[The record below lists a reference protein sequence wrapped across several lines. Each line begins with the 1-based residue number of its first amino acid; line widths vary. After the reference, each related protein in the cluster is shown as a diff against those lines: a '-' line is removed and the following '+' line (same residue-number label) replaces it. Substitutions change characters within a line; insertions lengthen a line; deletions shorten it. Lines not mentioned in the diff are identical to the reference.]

1 MPHRSHRDGVA
12 RARGPLAP
20 AALALVALALA
31 APPPGRAAERD
42 ESAPRS
48 EPEAASREGATE
60 GAGAPDP
67 APAAGSAA
75 PPPRVFERLLV
86 TGGPGGV
93 DRIPGS
99 ADYLGARE
107 LRVREHS
114 DVHRILRQVPGVNLQ
129 EEEGFGLRPNIGMR
143 GSGVERSQ
151 KITLLEDG
159 VLIAPAPYSAPAAYY
174 FPTAGR
180 MEAVEVRKG
189 SSAVRQGPFT
199 NGGVLNLVSS
209 SIPPSFGGR
218 VSAAA
223 GGDDTVRLHA
233 RVGDAR
239 SRAGWSLETY
249 QLASDGFKRLDG
261 GGSTGVELGD
271 YVGKLR
277 LASRPGAPT
286 YQALELKLGRTDQ
299 SGRETYLGLTA
310 ADFERTPYRRY
321 AGSQRD
327 RIDAD
332 HRQIQLRYFLQPRRR
347 FDLTATVYRNDFFR
361 NWHKL
366 QSVGGA
372 GIAEVLAA
380 PGRFAR
386 ELALLRGEADD
397 FGGALTT
404 RNNRRDYYSQG
415 FEAIAGYA
423 LDTGAVR
430 QRFELGLRLHR
441 DGEDRFQDEARWH
454 MAGGRMVLAAT
465 GAPGSQSNRISEARA
480 TALYLTDEISVGRWT
495 VSAGARL
502 ESIDFERR
510 DFGGADPGREGAAL
524 ELDAN
529 RVEVLVPGIGASFAA
544 SDAWVVFAGVHR
556 GFAPPGP
563 GRSRE
568 ARAEESV
575 NWEAGFR
582 HRGRGLAAQVVGFLS
597 DYDNLLGRDTLSSGG
612 EGSGEAFNGGSVD
625 VRGLEAEVDLD
636 PGRRR
641 GWKRELPLKLAYT
654 WTAARF
660 RSSFETEFADWAPS
674 VEAGDELPY
683 LPEHQLLASAGV
695 VGRRLGLFA
704 DLTWASPMRTT
715 AGRGPLPAE
724 ESTGEVL
731 TADLSLR
738 VRLGA
743 GLELT
748 AQVLNVTD
756 ATVLVARRPAGLRPG
771 LPRSA
776 LVGLTWEF

>member
-1 MPHRSHRDGVA
+1 M
-12 RARGPLAP
+12 
-20 AALALVALALA
+20 ALALC
-31 APPPGRAAERD
+31 APPPGRGGEPGGERSGEAATPGSSDPAAAASGPAAPTASAAE
-42 ESAPRS
+42 AP
-48 EPEAASREGATE
+48 EPS
-60 GAGAPDP
+60 PQ
-67 APAAGSAA
+67 
-75 PPPRVFERLLV
+75 VFDRLLV
-86 TGGPGGV
+86 TGGPAGL

-107 LRVREHS
+107 LRVRQHT
-114 DVHRILRQVPGVNLQ
+114 DVHRILRRVPGVNIQ

-143 GSGVERSQ
+143 GTGVERSQ

-180 MEAVEVRKG
+180 MEAIEVRKG

-209 SIPPSFGGR
+209 SIPSSFGGR
-218 VSAAA
+218 LSAAV
-223 GGDDTVRLHA
+223 GGDDTARLHA

-239 SRAGWSLETY
+239 SRIGWSLETY
-249 QLASDGFKRLDG
+249 QLASDGFKDLDG

-277 LASRPGAPT
+277 LTSRRGVSP
-286 YQALELKLGRTDQ
+286 YQALEVKLGRTDQ
-299 SGRETYLGLTA
+299 RGRETYLGLTA

-327 RIDAD
+327 RIDAE
-332 HRQIQLRYFLQPRRR
+332 HEQIQLRYLLQPGPR

-366 QSVGGA
+366 QSVAGA

-380 PGRFAR
+380 PERFAR
-386 ELALLRGEADD
+386 ELALLRGERDD

-404 RNNRRDYYSQG
+404 RNNRRDYYSEG
-415 FEAIAGYA
+415 FEAIAGY
-423 LDTGAVR
+423 DHGTGAVR
-430 QRFELGLRLHR
+430 QRFEVGLRLHR
-441 DGEDRFQDEARWH
+441 DGEDRFQDEARWL
-454 MAGGRMVLAAT
+454 MAAGRMRLAAT
-465 GAPGSQSNRISEARA
+465 GAPGSQSNRVSRARA
-480 TALYLTDEISVGRWT
+480 TALYVTDEISAGRWT

-510 DFGGADPGREGAAL
+510 DFGTGDPGRSGR
-524 ELDAN
+524 ELAVDAN
-529 RVEVLVPGIGASFAA
+529 GVDVLVPGIGASFAA

-563 GRSRE
+563 GQGRE

-582 HRGRGLAAQVVGFLS
+582 HRGRDLSSQVVGFLS
-597 DYDNLLGRDTLSSGG
+597 DYENLLGRDTLSSGG
-612 EGSGEAFNGGSVD
+612 EGTGDAFNGGRVD
-625 VRGLEAEVDLD
+625 VRGLEAEIDFD
-636 PGRRR
+636 PGRAR
-641 GWKRELPLKLAYT
+641 GWRREVPLKLAYT

-660 RSSFETEFADWAPS
+660 RSSFETDFADWAPR
-674 VEAGDELPY
+674 VESGDELPY
-683 LPEHQLLASAGV
+683 LPEHQLFASAGV
-695 VGRRLGLFA
+695 SGRRVGLFA

-715 AGRGPLPAE
+715 AGRGPLAAE
-724 ESTGEVL
+724 ESTDEVL

-738 VRLGA
+738 VRLRA

-748 AQVLNVTD
+748 AQVLNLTD
-756 ATVLVARRPAGLRPG
+756 QTVLVARRPAGLRPG

-776 LVGLTWEF
+776 LVGVLWEF